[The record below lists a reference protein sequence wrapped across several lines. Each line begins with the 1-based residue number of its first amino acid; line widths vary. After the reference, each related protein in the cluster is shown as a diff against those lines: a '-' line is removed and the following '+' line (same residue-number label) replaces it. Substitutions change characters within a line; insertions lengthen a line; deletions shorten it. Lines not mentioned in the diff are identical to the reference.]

1 MHIDKWTA
9 FQVYSLILNSERS
22 SFDKHELKI
31 IAYDDNTK
39 SVLGIDTNNFI
50 VFSAPQYSE
59 FEGFNFPRA
68 NLEGNKTIELTNGVK
83 IEPVFSFKFL
93 SNSDE
98 EVQTIS
104 TIFAGLQNQ
113 ILESGS
119 TQSAQNS
126 AMGFESYFQGLGRIK
141 PSRQLQVGLFGEL
154 TFIFN
159 SENKV
164 RSLNAWHESPY
175 STYDFGF
182 QSDRLEVKTT
192 TSPTRLH
199 WLRNTQTLELD
210 RQNLTYLSVYAPE
223 AEGGFSV
230 SDLVQKISSNLQTSE
245 KMIFLAKLDLYDL
258 VNADMSFDL
267 ESAVSSF
274 KFIDGINVPL
284 VNSAEPAVR
293 NISWQ
298 CDFSLLQGQEHN
310 EVWN

>member
-9 FQVYSLILNSERS
+9 FQVYALIVNSERANS
-22 SFDKHELKI
+22 DKHELKI
-31 IAYDDNTK
+31 IAFDDKTK
-39 SVLGIDTNNFI
+39 SVLGIDTDNFI

-59 FEGFNFPRA
+59 FEGFKFPRA
-68 NLEGNKTIELTNGVK
+68 NLECNKTIELTNGVK

-98 EVQTIS
+98 EINTIS

-113 ILESGS
+113 ILESGN

-126 AMGFESYFQGLGRIK
+126 AIGFESYFHGLGRIK

-154 TFIFN
+154 AFILN
-159 SENKV
+159 SENKG
-164 RSLNAWHESPY
+164 RAITAWHESPY

-199 WLRNTQTLELD
+199 WLRSSQTLELD
-210 RQNLTYLSVYAPE
+210 RQKLTYLSIYAPE
-223 AEGGFSV
+223 VESGVSV
-230 SDLVQKISSNLQTSE
+230 NDLIQKLSSSLQASE
-245 KMIFLAKLDLYDL
+245 KMMLLTKLDLYDL
-258 VNADMSFDL
+258 ENADMRFDL
-267 ESAVSSF
+267 ESAISSF
-274 KFIDGINVPL
+274 KFIDGMDVPL
-284 VNSAEPAVR
+284 VDSSEPSIR

-298 CDFSLLQGQEHN
+298 CDFGLLRGQDRN
-310 EVWN
+310 SSWN

>member
-1 MHIDKWTA
+1 MHLDKWTA
-9 FQVYSLILNSERS
+9 FQVYALIVNSERS
-22 SFDKHELKI
+22 SSDKHELKI

-39 SVLGIDTNNFI
+39 SILGIDADNFI

-59 FEGFNFPRA
+59 FEGFRFPRA
-68 NLEGNKTIELTNGVK
+68 NLEGNKTIELTNGVR

-98 EVQTIS
+98 EINTIS

-113 ILESGS
+113 ILESGN

-126 AMGFESYFQGLGRIK
+126 AIGFESYFQGLGRIK

-164 RSLNAWHESPY
+164 RTISAWHESPY

-199 WLRNTQTLELD
+199 WLRSSQTLELD
-210 RQNLTYLSVYAPE
+210 RQKLTYLSIYAPE
-223 AEGGFSV
+223 VEGGISV
-230 SDLVQKISSNLQTSE
+230 SELIQKLASSLQASE
-245 KMIFLAKLDLYDL
+245 KTTLLAKLDLYDL
-258 VNADMSFDL
+258 GQADMRFDL
-267 ESAVSSF
+267 DSAVSSF
-274 KFIDGINVPL
+274 KFIDGMNVPI
-284 VNSAEPAVR
+284 VNSSEPAVR

-298 CDFSLLQGQEHN
+298 CDFALLRGQERN
-310 EVWN
+310 EFWN